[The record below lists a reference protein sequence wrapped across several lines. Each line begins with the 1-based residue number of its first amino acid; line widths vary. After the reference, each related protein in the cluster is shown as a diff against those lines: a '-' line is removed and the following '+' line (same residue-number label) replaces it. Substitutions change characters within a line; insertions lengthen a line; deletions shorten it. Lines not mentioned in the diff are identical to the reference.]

1 MKSRYEVIYKA
12 KIKGLSLSYLL
23 REAKVS
29 KSGYYYWLKHRNDKA
44 ERDRFAYGIIEKI
57 FSDGKRKVGV
67 RQISMI
73 ARRKYGVVMN
83 QKKIWRIKKEHNL
96 ITQTRRKR
104 ACLQTIKSMESRK
117 CANELNMEFKT
128 DKPDRKYST
137 DISYLPYRS
146 GCAFLSATKDL
157 ATREIVAYN
166 ISDNLG
172 LETGIKSLREKLAK
186 MPKRKREKLLI
197 HSDQGFHYTNPMY
210 METLKGYGVK
220 QSMSRKG
227 NCLDNAPIESFF
239 GHLKDEVEIRDCKSF
254 EEVREKVSKFIE
266 YYNND
271 RPQWTL
277 KKMTPKEYR
286 CHLLS
291 KSKIA

>member
-1 MKSRYEVIYKA
+1 M
-12 KIKGLSLSYLL
+12 
-23 REAKVS
+23 EAKVS
-29 KSGYYYWLKHRNDKA
+29 KSGYYYWLKHRNDRA

-67 RQISMI
+67 RQIAMI
-73 ARRKYGVVMN
+73 ARRKYGVVLN
-83 QKKIWRIKKEHNL
+83 PKRICRIKREHNL

-104 ACLQTIKSMESRK
+104 ACLQIIKGLESRK

-137 DISYLPYRS
+137 DISYLPYRN

-186 MPKRKREKLLI
+186 MPKMKREKLLI
-197 HSDQGFHYTNPMY
+197 HSDQGFHYTNPTY
-210 METLKGYGVK
+210 METLKEYGVK

-227 NCLDNAPIESFF
+227 SCLDNAPIESFF

-254 EEVREKVSKFIE
+254 EEVRERVSKFIE

-291 KSKIA
+291 KSKIS